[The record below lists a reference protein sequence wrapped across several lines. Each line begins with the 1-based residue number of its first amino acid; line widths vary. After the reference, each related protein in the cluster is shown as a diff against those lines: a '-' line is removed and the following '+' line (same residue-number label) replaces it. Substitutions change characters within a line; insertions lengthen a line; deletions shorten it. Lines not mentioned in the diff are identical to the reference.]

1 MIYVLCPADVK
12 TGGTELLHQLVK
24 TLTDVKV
31 PAGIVYTE
39 ISEEHPGMNPA
50 FLEYTDGYLREEEIE
65 DEKGNI
71 LVVPEIYCER
81 TARYQ
86 NLSVYIW
93 WLSVDNYLIHN
104 SFVDRR
110 RANGTLRAIKALL
123 TGKLKDKTDFVKK
136 AKMHLC
142 QSYYAI
148 HYLETIGI
156 SGKQVRYLSDY
167 VNDIYLAGEDAA
179 LREKKEDVVLY
190 NPKKGAA
197 FTKALREM
205 AQDLR
210 WVPLIGMTTEKMR
223 SCMSKS
229 KVYIDF
235 GNHPGKDRIPRE
247 AAISGC
253 IVITGKR
260 GAAAFAEDVC
270 IPETYKFDES
280 CAKKEDIISCIR
292 DCICNF
298 DVHKVD
304 FDGYRSYI
312 RNEHQQFTADVKK
325 IFVNE
330 DYI

>member
-1 MIYVLCPADVK
+1 MSVLLCDP
-12 TGGTELLHQLVK
+12 L
-24 TLTDVKV
+24 
-31 PAGIVYTE
+31 
-39 ISEEHPGMNPA
+39 S
-50 FLEYTDGYLREEEIE
+50 
-65 DEKGNI
+65 GN
-71 LVVPEIYCER
+71 
-81 TARYQ
+81 
-86 NLSVYIW
+86 
-93 WLSVDNYLIHN
+93 
-104 SFVDRR
+104 DR
-110 RANGTLRAIKALL
+110 
-123 TGKLKDKTDFVKK
+123 
-136 AKMHLC
+136 
-142 QSYYAI
+142 
-148 HYLETIGI
+148 I

-167 VNDIYLAGEDAA
+167 VNDIYLAGEEAA

-210 WVPLIGMTTEKMR
+210 WVPLIGMTTEEMR

-280 CAKKEDIISCIR
+280 CAKKKILYHASGIVSVILMCTRLILTVTEVILEMNIS
-292 DCICNF
+292 NLL
-298 DVHKVD
+298 
-304 FDGYRSYI
+304 
-312 RNEHQQFTADVKK
+312 QM
-325 IFVNE
+325 
-330 DYI
+330 

>member
-1 MIYVLCPADVK
+1 MLGYQFFCYL
-12 TGGTELLHQLVK
+12 QLNNYEK
-24 TLTDVKV
+24 
-31 PAGIVYTE
+31 A
-39 ISEEHPGMNPA
+39 EHL
-50 FLEYTDGYLREEEIE
+50 FD
-65 DEKGNI
+65 
-71 LVVPEIYCER
+71 
-81 TARYQ
+81 
-86 NLSVYIW
+86 
-93 WLSVDNYLIHN
+93 
-104 SFVDRR
+104 
-110 RANGTLRAIKALL
+110 
-123 TGKLKDKTDFVKK
+123 
-136 AKMHLC
+136 
-142 QSYYAI
+142 
-148 HYLETIGI
+148 
-156 SGKQVRYLSDY
+156 DY
-167 VNDIYLAGEDAA
+167 VNDIYLAGEEAA

-210 WVPLIGMTTEKMR
+210 WVPLIGMTTEEMR

-229 KVYIDF
+229 KVYVDF

>member
-1 MIYVLCPADVK
+1 
-12 TGGTELLHQLVK
+12 
-24 TLTDVKV
+24 
-31 PAGIVYTE
+31 
-39 ISEEHPGMNPA
+39 
-50 FLEYTDGYLREEEIE
+50 
-65 DEKGNI
+65 
-71 LVVPEIYCER
+71 
-81 TARYQ
+81 
-86 NLSVYIW
+86 
-93 WLSVDNYLIHN
+93 
-104 SFVDRR
+104 
-110 RANGTLRAIKALL
+110 
-123 TGKLKDKTDFVKK
+123 
-136 AKMHLC
+136 
-142 QSYYAI
+142 
-148 HYLETIGI
+148 
-156 SGKQVRYLSDY
+156 
-167 VNDIYLAGEDAA
+167 
-179 LREKKEDVVLY
+179 
-190 NPKKGAA
+190 
-197 FTKALREM
+197 M

-210 WVPLIGMTTEKMR
+210 WVPLIGMTTEEMR

-229 KVYIDF
+229 KVYVDF